1 MKYNNLL
8 TKKKKEDIDQALQG
22 FAGRKLVFKP
32 TKAQRGSALFST
44 LLARISVPIS
54 LKALGP
60 GLRVRPARLTQSTTT
75 TSNNTITIPLGE
87 GLRNRPY
94 SVDQFI
100 PLSLPPFIASWSNT
114 KGKGVAK
121 KKKKKEKCKKGKIS
135 ILGLPQNKT
144 WNSVPLIGD
153 LILKKK
159 EIR

>member
-1 MKYNNLL
+1 MICLWNTTVYLL
-8 TKKKKEDIDQALQG
+8 KKKEDIDQALQG
-22 FAGRKLVFKP
+22 FDSRKLVFKP
-32 TKAQRGSALFST
+32 TKTQRGSALFST

-75 TSNNTITIPLGE
+75 TSNNTIPIPLGE

-100 PLSLPPFIASWSNT
+100 PLSLPSFIASWSNT

-121 KKKKKEKCKKGKIS
+121 KKQKKKKKKKEKGK
-135 ILGLPQNKT
+135 N
-144 WNSVPLIGD
+144 
-153 LILKKK
+153 
-159 EIR
+159 